1 MKIFIIQRLDKKV
14 LGVGL
19 EPTRTQCPQDFLTT
33 IVFTTISVCGLDY
46 TFTISYDLGAPCLVS
61 TPSSFLKLGSGFP
74 LLEGSPNLRSSTF
87 LISQDALKFS
97 KS

>member
-1 MKIFIIQRLDKKV
+1 MLGTKKFTV
-14 LGVGL
+14 PRAGF
-19 EPTRTQCPQDFLTT
+19 EPARANCPTDFLTT

-74 LLEGSPNLRSSTF
+74 FYRVRRIYGVLHS
-87 LISQDALKFS
+87 
-97 KS
+97 